1 MATQYSMSELLDQ
14 SVERLPF
21 LRRKVAQF
29 RLRNNSKYR
38 TAVLD
43 ELCLKCCDNPEAA
56 EILGTVA
63 CAGLMSGEITA
74 TTKFNIDPDKLERL
88 FQILIEYLPKLLEI
102 LLPLFAQMAWFLLAF
117 SLLGSAANAQQCD
130 PATGQCHPIA
140 EFVGKTL
147 STVGAAITPNNVAL
161 PTQYGQTYSMPASQQ
176 SCNCSQAPVEQSYNW
191 YPVAASTPT
200 TSVSWSKS
208 WSKVPGQPA
217 RNFVRRLR
225 GK

>member
-1 MATQYSMSELLDQ
+1 MATQYSMSDLLDG

-21 LRRKVAQF
+21 LRKKVAQF

-38 TAVLD
+38 SALLD

-74 TTKFNIDPDKLERL
+74 TTKFNINPDNLERL

-102 LLPLFAQMAWFLLAF
+102 LLPLFTQMAWFLLAF
-117 SLLGSAANAQQCD
+117 SLLGSAASAQQCD

-147 STVGAAITPNNVAL
+147 STVGAVITPNHVPL
-161 PTQYGQTYSMPASQQ
+161 PTQHGQMYSASQ
-176 SCNCSQAPVEQSYNW
+176 SCNCNQAPSEQSYNW
-191 YPVAASTPT
+191 YPVAASTTT
-200 TSVSWSKS
+200 TSVIWSKS
-208 WSKVPGQPA
+208 WTKVPNQPA
-217 RNFVRRLR
+217 RNLIRRLR